1 MERNIIIENICTAC
15 RCGERRAEEYLAVEL
30 RNLRELRDA
39 GALCYGDL
47 ETACSGL
54 GLDFDYTDYFCRDL
68 VTELIPISDEQSLF
82 QPFHTADGRCEN
94 PPQNPSLAGAQ
105 LPLVRIPP
113 SDAEVR
119 GRFISRKPFPAEA
132 FRRQIGKL
140 RNDRTLFL
148 RIVSADLYTLYVE
161 GNVYLRGA
169 WHRIFL

>member
-1 MERNIIIENICTAC
+1 MNNLCFNRFTLRTDDAKTLRKILRWLALNY
-15 RCGERRAEEYLAVEL
+15 RLYEYL
-30 RNLRELRDA
+30 
-39 GALCYGDL
+39 
-47 ETACSGL
+47 
-54 GLDFDYTDYFCRDL
+54 
-68 VTELIPISDEQSLF
+68 
-82 QPFHTADGRCEN
+82 
-94 PPQNPSLAGAQ
+94 
-105 LPLVRIPP
+105 P

-119 GRFISRKPFPAEA
+119 GRFISCKPFPAGA